1 MKFIHLGDLHIGK
14 KLNGFELLDDQ
25 KDILDKIR
33 ITALEKQA
41 DSVLISGDIYDKAS
55 PSEEAV
61 KVFDDFIT
69 ELHNSGINVFAI
81 SGNHDSEERINFGSR
96 LFTSNN
102 IFISGKYD
110 GNIKC
115 IETADEYGKIYVWLM
130 PYIRKSYVS
139 SLYPEK
145 EIKNYDEAVRA
156 VLENCN
162 VDNTQRNIILVHQFV
177 AGKSGDPELA
187 GSEISAVGTVERIGY
202 NCFDDFDYVAM
213 GHIHSCQYVGRE
225 TCRYAG
231 SPLKYSLEA
240 NELNRDKKLTIVE
253 IKEKGNINIE
263 TPILVPKR
271 EIRHIKGPLQE
282 LIKNATDVD
291 DYIYATLT
299 DETPQLNA
307 KSQLGKKY
315 KNIMKL
321 DYEKRKNITLSDTE
335 KKINI
340 KGASLKELVTE
351 YFRRCNAAGSREDD
365 WEINEEQW
373 KYIEQAA
380 KEAEVIE

>member
-1 MKFIHLGDLHIGK
+1 M
-14 KLNGFELLDDQ
+14 
-25 KDILDKIR
+25 
-33 ITALEKQA
+33 
-41 DSVLISGDIYDKAS
+41 
-55 PSEEAV
+55 
-61 KVFDDFIT
+61 
-69 ELHNSGINVFAI
+69 
-81 SGNHDSEERINFGSR
+81 
-96 LFTSNN
+96 
-102 IFISGKYD
+102 
-110 GNIKC
+110 
-115 IETADEYGKIYVWLM
+115 
-130 PYIRKSYVS
+130 S

-145 EIKNYDEAVRA
+145 EIKNYDEAIRV

-240 NELNRDKKLTIVE
+240 SEINRDKKLTVVE

-271 EIRHIKGPLQE
+271 EIRHIKGPLNE
-282 LIKNATDVD
+282 LIKNASDND

-307 KSQLGKKY
+307 KSNLQTVY
-315 KNIMKL
+315 PNIMKL
-321 DYEKRKNITLSDTE
+321 DYEIKGNKSKYENGR
-335 KKINI
+335 KINI
-340 KGASLKELVTE
+340 KGMNFKELVTE
-351 YFRRCNAAGSREDD
+351 YFKYCKNAEGSELDQ
-365 WEINEEQW
+365 EQW
-373 KYIEQAA
+373 EMIERAA